1 MVKLDKIYTRGGDK
15 GKTSLTGGERV
26 AKDHVRVEAMG
37 AVDEANAA
45 IGLAALHASG
55 KALLMLKAIQHD
67 LFDLGADLSTPMD
80 KGGGG
85 ALRVTAPQV
94 ERLEHEIDH
103 MNIELQP
110 LSSFVLHGGTVAA
123 SYLRLARTMLR
134 RAERMAVKANN
145 DHQINDAALRY
156 LNRLSDHLF
165 VLGRHLN
172 DKGEK
177 DILWV
182 PGKNRES

>member
-15 GKTSLTGGERV
+15 GETSLTGGKRV
-26 AKDHVRVEAMG
+26 PKDDARVEAFG

-45 IGLAALHASG
+45 IGLATLHAEA
-55 KALLMLKAIQHD
+55 KALSMLKAIQHD

-80 KGGGG
+80 NGAEG
-85 ALRVTAPQV
+85 ALRITDEQV
-94 ERLEHEIDH
+94 ERLEREIDH
-103 MNIELQP
+103 MNIDLKP
-110 LSSFVLHGGTVAA
+110 LMSFILPGGTVAA
-123 SYLRLARTMLR
+123 SYLHLARTIIR
-134 RAERMAVKANN
+134 RAERDAVKANR

-156 LNRLSDHLF
+156 INRLSDHLF

-172 DKGEK
+172 ANGEK

-182 PGKNRES
+182 PGKNRET